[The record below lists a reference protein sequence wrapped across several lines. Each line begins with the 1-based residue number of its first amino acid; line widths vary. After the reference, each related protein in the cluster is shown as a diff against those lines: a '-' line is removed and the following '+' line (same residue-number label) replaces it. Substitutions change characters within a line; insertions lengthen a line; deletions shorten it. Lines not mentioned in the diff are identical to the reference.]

1 MCITSLPQNPN
12 SLYQGV
18 DGKDLENEGGKDS
31 SPPFFGCSRW
41 KKKKKKEKKSEKQRG
56 KDPLPH
62 RSTFTIYPQ
71 TNSGKG
77 GYNGRILGLIFLSS
91 IS

>member
-1 MCITSLPQNPN
+1 MQFISSLLSLALNLRIMCITSLPQNPN

-18 DGKDLENEGGKDS
+18 GEKDLENEGGKDS
-31 SPPFFGCSRW
+31 SPPVPFLDALDG
-41 KKKKKKEKKSEKQRG
+41 KKKSENQRG

-71 TNSGKG
+71 TNSRKM
-77 GYNGRILGLIFLSS
+77 RV
-91 IS
+91 

>member
-18 DGKDLENEGGKDS
+18 GGKDLENEGGKDS
-31 SPPFFGCSRW
+31 SRPFFGCSRW
-41 KKKKKKEKKSEKQRG
+41 KKRRSENQRG

-71 TNSGKG
+71 TNSRKG
-77 GYNGRILGLIFLSS
+77 GYNGKILGLIFLSS